1 MNDSCENPAG
11 HIARIMKRLYEQHLT
26 TTSGGNIS
34 VRDAEGCIWITP
46 GGIDKGNLLPEDIVR
61 ILPDGTFEGRHR
73 PSLEAPIHLGIYRI
87 RPDVHAVLH
96 AHPAALLAYSLAG
109 RLPNTSLLPQSALL
123 CRELAT
129 VDYACPGSDA
139 LLSKVS
145 EPFRKG
151 AALAVMKNHGVI
163 SACGDLDTAF
173 QRLELLNFCALLE
186 TEASR
191 NHASIHSISARHMEI
206 YKLKVE
212 TCPQTY
218 SPKPMSNEEK
228 ALRTQMCSFISRA
241 CRGHLFS
248 STQGSLMCRLDDDA
262 FLITP
267 AKKDRYLLQPDDLV
281 RIDKGRCEDGK
292 SPSRSMFL
300 ADCIFRRHP
309 LVQCMMVASPLHV
322 MSYAVTDRELS
333 AARLAE
339 AYMMLRTVKRFPF
352 GTTFMQPALF
362 AEEISPES
370 PVSLVENDC
379 ALAVGPSLLS
389 VYDRMEVLENSAM
402 ADALAHSLTENP
414 AVLNN
419 AELSELAES
428 FPLKCR

>member
-163 SACGDLDTAF
+163 SAC
-173 QRLELLNFCALLE
+173 R
-186 TEASR
+186 R
-191 NHASIHSISARHMEI
+191 ISI
-206 YKLKVE
+206 
-212 TCPQTY
+212 P
-218 SPKPMSNEEK
+218 
-228 ALRTQMCSFISRA
+228 
-241 CRGHLFS
+241 LFS
-248 STQGSLMCRLDDDA
+248 
-262 FLITP
+262 
-267 AKKDRYLLQPDDLV
+267 V
-281 RIDKGRCEDGK
+281 W
-292 SPSRSMFL
+292 
-300 ADCIFRRHP
+300 
-309 LVQCMMVASPLHV
+309 
-322 MSYAVTDRELS
+322 
-333 AARLAE
+333 
-339 AYMMLRTVKRFPF
+339 
-352 GTTFMQPALF
+352 
-362 AEEISPES
+362 
-370 PVSLVENDC
+370 
-379 ALAVGPSLLS
+379 
-389 VYDRMEVLENSAM
+389 NS
-402 ADALAHSLTENP
+402 
-414 AVLNN
+414 
-419 AELSELAES
+419 
-428 FPLKCR
+428 